1 MKNDLLTKSLL
12 FVIAIALSAIAIR
25 PYIHPD
31 PARADSSPYPFH
43 IEPGVRMLRAPDGSK
58 QALGLV
64 AIDMRNGTIWGF
76 PTYSPD
82 PYPAP
87 GSDTK
92 PQVSH
97 PFQLGK
103 FAFEDTDK

>member
-1 MKNDLLTKSLL
+1 MKHDLVAKSLL
-12 FVIAIALSAIAIR
+12 FVIAIALSVIAIR

-31 PARADSSPYPFH
+31 AARADSTPYPFH

-76 PTYSPD
+76 PTYNPD

-103 FAFEDTDK
+103 FAFEDTEK

>member
-1 MKNDLLTKSLL
+1 MRSDLLTKSLL
-12 FVIAIALSAIAIR
+12 LVIAIALSAIAIR
-25 PYIHPD
+25 PYIQPV

-64 AIDMRNGTIWGF
+64 AIDMRTGAIWGF
-76 PTYSPD
+76 PTYNPD

-87 GSDTK
+87 GTDTQ

-97 PFQLGK
+97 PFRLGR

>member
-1 MKNDLLTKSLL
+1 MRSDLLTKFLL
-12 FVIAIALSAIAIR
+12 VVIAIALSVIAVR

-31 PARADSSPYPFH
+31 PARPDASPYPLH

-82 PYPAP
+82 PYPAV

-97 PFQLGK
+97 PFPLGK